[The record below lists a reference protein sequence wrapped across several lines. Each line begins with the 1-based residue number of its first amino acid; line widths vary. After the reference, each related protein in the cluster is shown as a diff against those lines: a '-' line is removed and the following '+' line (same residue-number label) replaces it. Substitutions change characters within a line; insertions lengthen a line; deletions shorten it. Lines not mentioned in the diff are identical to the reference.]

1 VVESLKIGVATF
13 VDVEGN
19 LFDLLE
25 TVRNHGVNA
34 VELRCEWPFFDPEEI
49 ILKKNYIKKLKE
61 LLQTMELTPL
71 LHASYVDVNLASTSD
86 LLRTAAVKRIVNC
99 VKVAYLLDAEYVTL
113 HMGYLHE
120 DYLPK
125 RINTIRKLA
134 KKSLIS
140 ILNVARDYQIKIC
153 IENKEKKKRRHLM
166 TDPYEIMNFINSLNS
181 YHEILFV
188 TFDVGHANTWNY
200 DLKTFFDVI
209 REKTRVIHLHDN
221 HGTADEHLA
230 LGEGSIDFDNLLPY
244 IVSKCNNI
252 PLILEIHTWNGLLK
266 SIKYIKNKLATLK
279 T

>member
-1 VVESLKIGVATF
+1 VESLKIGVATF

-25 TVRNHGVNA
+25 TVRNHGINA
-34 VELRCEWPFFDPEEI
+34 VELRCEWPLFDPEEI
-49 ILKKNYIKKLKE
+49 IFKKNYIKKLKE

-71 LHASYVDVNLASTSD
+71 LHASYIDVNLASTSD

-99 VKVAYLLDAEYVTL
+99 VKVAYLLDAKYVTL

-125 RINTIRKLA
+125 RMNTIRKLA

-140 ILNVARDYQIKIC
+140 ILNVARDYQVKIC
-153 IENKEKKKRRHLM
+153 IENKEKKRKRHLM
-166 TDPYEIMNFINSLNS
+166 TDPYEIMNFIDSLNN

-188 TFDVGHANTWNY
+188 TFDVGHANTWGC

-209 REKTRVIHLHDN
+209 REKIRVIHLHDN

-244 IVSKCNNI
+244 IVSKCNNV

-266 SIKYIKNKLATLK
+266 SINYVRKKLTTLK

>member
-1 VVESLKIGVATF
+1 MKIGVATF

-25 TVRNHGVNA
+25 TVRNHGINA

-49 ILKKNYIKKLKE
+49 IFKKNYIKKLKE

-71 LHASYVDVNLASTSD
+71 LHASYIDVNLASTSD

-99 VKVAYLLDAEYVTL
+99 VKVAYLLDAKYVTL

-140 ILNVARDYQIKIC
+140 ILNVARDYQVKIC
-153 IENKEKKKRRHLM
+153 IENKEKKRKRHLM
-166 TDPYEIMNFINSLNS
+166 TDPYEIMNFIDSLNN

-188 TFDVGHANTWNY
+188 TFDVGHANTWGC

-209 REKTRVIHLHDN
+209 REKIRVIHLHDN

-244 IVSKCNNI
+244 IVSKCNNV

-266 SIKYIKNKLATLK
+266 SINYVRKKLTTLK

>member
-1 VVESLKIGVATF
+1 MESLKIGVATF

-25 TVRNHGVNA
+25 TVRNHGINA
-34 VELRCEWPFFDPEEI
+34 VELRCEWPLFDPEEI
-49 ILKKNYIKKLKE
+49 IFKKNYIKKLKE

-71 LHASYVDVNLASTSD
+71 LHASYIDVNLASTSD

-99 VKVAYLLDAEYVTL
+99 VKVAYLLDAKYVTL

-125 RINTIRKLA
+125 RMNTIRKLA

-140 ILNVARDYQIKIC
+140 ILNVARDYQVKIC
-153 IENKEKKKRRHLM
+153 IENKEKKRKRHLM
-166 TDPYEIMNFINSLNS
+166 TDPYEIMNFIDSLNN

-188 TFDVGHANTWNY
+188 TFDVGHANTWGC

-209 REKTRVIHLHDN
+209 REKIRVIHLHDN

-244 IVSKCNNI
+244 IVSKCNNV

-266 SIKYIKNKLATLK
+266 SINYVRKKLTTLK

>member
-1 VVESLKIGVATF
+1 MKIGVATF
-13 VDVEGN
+13 VDVESN

-61 LLQTMELTPL
+61 LLQAMELTPL
-71 LHASYVDVNLASTSD
+71 LHASYIDVNLASTSH
-86 LLRTAAVKRIVNC
+86 LLRKAAVKRIINC
-99 VKVAYLLDAEYVTL
+99 VKVAHLLDAEYVTL

-188 TFDVGHANTWNY
+188 TFDVGHANTWNC

-209 REKTRVIHLHDN
+209 RKKTRVIHLHDN

-266 SIKYIKNKLATLK
+266 SIKYIKNKLTTLK

>member
-1 VVESLKIGVATF
+1 MKIGVATF

-25 TVRNHGVNA
+25 TVRNHGINA
-34 VELRCEWPFFDPEEI
+34 VELRCEWPLFDPEEI
-49 ILKKNYIKKLKE
+49 IFKKNYIKKLKE

-71 LHASYVDVNLASTSD
+71 LHASYIDVNLASTSD

-99 VKVAYLLDAEYVTL
+99 VKVAYLLDAKYVTL

-125 RINTIRKLA
+125 RMNTIRKLA

-140 ILNVARDYQIKIC
+140 ILNVARDYQVKIC
-153 IENKEKKKRRHLM
+153 IENKEKKRKRHLM
-166 TDPYEIMNFINSLNS
+166 TDPYEIMNFIDSLNN

-188 TFDVGHANTWNY
+188 TFDVGHANTWGC

-209 REKTRVIHLHDN
+209 REKIRVIHLHDN

-244 IVSKCNNI
+244 IVSKCNNV

-266 SIKYIKNKLATLK
+266 SINYVRKKLTTLK

>member
-1 VVESLKIGVATF
+1 MKIGVATF

-61 LLQTMELTPL
+61 LLQTMELAPL
-71 LHASYVDVNLASTSD
+71 LHASYIDVNLASTSD
-86 LLRTAAVKRIVNC
+86 LLRTAAVRRIVNC

-140 ILNVARDYQIKIC
+140 ILNVARDYQVKIC
-153 IENKEKKKRRHLM
+153 IENKEKKRKRHLM
-166 TDPYEIMNFINSLNS
+166 TDPYEIMNFIDSLNN

-188 TFDVGHANTWNY
+188 TFDVGHANTWSC

-209 REKTRVIHLHDN
+209 REKIRVIHLHDN

-244 IVSKCNNI
+244 IVSKCNNV

-266 SIKYIKNKLATLK
+266 SIKYVKKKLATLK

>member
-1 VVESLKIGVATF
+1 LKIGVATF

-25 TVRNHGVNA
+25 TVRNHGINA

-49 ILKKNYIKKLKE
+49 IFKKNYIKKLKE

-71 LHASYVDVNLASTSD
+71 LHASYIDVNLASTSD

-99 VKVAYLLDAEYVTL
+99 VKVAYLLDAKYVTL

-140 ILNVARDYQIKIC
+140 ILNVARDYQVKIC
-153 IENKEKKKRRHLM
+153 IENKEKKRKRHLM
-166 TDPYEIMNFINSLNS
+166 TDPYEIMNFIDSLNN

-188 TFDVGHANTWNY
+188 TFDVGHANTWGC

-209 REKTRVIHLHDN
+209 REKIRVIHLHDN

-244 IVSKCNNI
+244 IVSKCNNV

-266 SIKYIKNKLATLK
+266 SINYVRKKLTTLK

>member
-25 TVRNHGVNA
+25 TVRNHGINA

-49 ILKKNYIKKLKE
+49 IFKKNYIKKLKE

-71 LHASYVDVNLASTSD
+71 LHASYIDVNLASTSD

-99 VKVAYLLDAEYVTL
+99 VKVAYLLDAKYVTL

-140 ILNVARDYQIKIC
+140 ILNVARDYQVKIC
-153 IENKEKKKRRHLM
+153 IENKEKKRKRHLM
-166 TDPYEIMNFINSLNS
+166 TDPYEIMNFIDSLNN

-188 TFDVGHANTWNY
+188 TFDVGHANTWGC

-209 REKTRVIHLHDN
+209 REKIRVIHLHDN

-244 IVSKCNNI
+244 IVSKCNNV

-266 SIKYIKNKLATLK
+266 SINYVRKKLTTLK

>member
-1 VVESLKIGVATF
+1 LKIGVATF

-25 TVRNHGVNA
+25 TVRNHGINA
-34 VELRCEWPFFDPEEI
+34 VELRCEWPLFDPEEI
-49 ILKKNYIKKLKE
+49 IFKKNYIKKLKE

-71 LHASYVDVNLASTSD
+71 LHASYIDVNLASTSD

-99 VKVAYLLDAEYVTL
+99 VKVAYLLDAKYVTL

-125 RINTIRKLA
+125 RMNTIRKLA

-140 ILNVARDYQIKIC
+140 ILNVARDYQVKIC
-153 IENKEKKKRRHLM
+153 IENKEKKRKRHLM
-166 TDPYEIMNFINSLNS
+166 TDPYEIMNFIDSLNN

-188 TFDVGHANTWNY
+188 TFDVGHANTWGC

-209 REKTRVIHLHDN
+209 REKIRVIHLHDN

-244 IVSKCNNI
+244 IVSKCNNV

-266 SIKYIKNKLATLK
+266 SINYVRKKLTTLK